1 MIQTRIGHYLLTF
14 ITNANVTCNV
24 KHVLTVNKSQTA
36 DCQLWIYSSSH
47 KEMRDAP
54 TEQEESI
61 NIAVDRYDSK
71 EDYEISKLDRSEA
84 RQHRQSVA
92 VFVVEPFLEQLK
104 RCFQQSNV

>member
-1 MIQTRIGHYLLTF
+1 MIQTRIGNYLLTF
-14 ITNANVTCNV
+14 ITNVNVICNV
-24 KHVLTVNKSQTA
+24 KYVLTVNKSQTA

-47 KEMRDAP
+47 KEMGEVLP
-54 TEQEESI
+54 EQEESI
-61 NIAVDRYDSK
+61 NIAVDRYDSE

-84 RQHRQSVA
+84 RLHRQSVA

>member
-1 MIQTRIGHYLLTF
+1 
-14 ITNANVTCNV
+14 
-24 KHVLTVNKSQTA
+24 
-36 DCQLWIYSSSH
+36 
-47 KEMRDAP
+47 MRDAP

-84 RQHRQSVA
+84 RQHKQSVA
-92 VFVVEPFLEQLK
+92 VFVVEPFLERLK